1 VIVGGGILG
10 TMHAIMA
17 RRRGLSVVHLEREA
31 DGRGASV
38 RNFGL
43 VWVSGR
49 RAGAELALALRAR
62 QLWAEIAGFA
72 PGTGFRPAGSLTIA
86 TGEAELAVMLE
97 AAELADAKQREF
109 ELLSPGEVRAVNPAL
124 RGEFLGGLYC
134 RADAIVEPRVTLP
147 ALRAALAAGSAGPS
161 YEWRPGTE
169 AVELGDRGVRDSG
182 GTWHRGDL
190 VVLCTGANLTGLAGA
205 HLTATGALA
214 SAPGAGGRGLR
225 RVRLQM
231 LQTLQFDGRL
241 TTSVADGDSLR
252 YYPAYEVPSLES
264 LPAQSAIAAASR
276 AQLLLVQ
283 RLDGSLTIGD
293 THAYDEPFGFDVDED
308 AYDHLLARAEALLGT
323 ALPRVQR
330 RWAGVY
336 SEVAGT
342 GAIYHRSTVSPGVVL
357 VTGPGGRGMT
367 CSPAIAEETFL
378 TTEGQPTE
386 GQPTEET
393 LQS

>member
-1 VIVGGGILG
+1 LFTVSESGQVVIVGGGILG
-10 TMHAIMA
+10 TMHAVLA
-17 RRRGLSVVHLEREA
+17 RRRGLAVTHLEREP

-43 VWVSGR
+43 IWVSGR

-62 QLWAEIAGFA
+62 ELWESIAADA

-86 TGEAELAVMLE
+86 SSEAELAVLRA
-97 AAELADAKQREF
+97 AAELPDAKRREF
-109 ELLSPGEVRAVNPAL
+109 EVLSADEVRSVNPAL
-124 RGEFLGGLYC
+124 RGEFLGGLWC
-134 RADAIVEPRVTLP
+134 RADAIAEPRVALP
-147 ALRAALAAGSAGPS
+147 ALRSCLTRGGDG
-161 YEWRPGTE
+161 YQWLPGHE
-169 AVELGDRGVRDSG
+169 AVELGPDGVRDQFG
-182 GTWHRGDL
+182 QWHQGDL
-190 VVLCTGANLTGLAGA
+190 VVLCTGANYTGIAGP

-214 SAPGAGGRGLR
+214 SAPESGGAGLR

-231 LQTLQFDGRL
+231 LQTAPFAGRL

-252 YYPAYEVPSLES
+252 YYPAYDVPALAG
-264 LPAQSAIAAASR
+264 LAPQAAVAAEHK

-293 THAYDEPFGFDVDED
+293 THEYDEPFGFDVTED
-308 AYDHLLARAEALLGT
+308 AYDHLLTRAAALLGT
-323 ALPRVQR
+323 ELPRVRR

-336 SEVAGT
+336 SEVTGT
-342 GAIYHRSTVSPGVVL
+342 TALYHRSTVSPGVVL

-378 TTEGQPTE
+378 
-386 GQPTEET
+386 
-393 LQS
+393 